1 MTERAQHPRRE
12 CPTSPAKNTVEISDP
27 RRSAGAEMCLGRAG
41 GSGGAFAR
49 SESIGSGWRT
59 FGHWS
64 NNSSWYPAAAR
75 RPPQSDMWK
84 RVPQAPHCLARSEF
98 PRESEPPHL
107 WHVPR
112 AASFPIKSGPGMV
125 ASGLPGREV
134 GPNICPTPFLRP
146 VHVTARLAKCALVGA
161 SRPCQPHLL
170 VFHGTFNGI
179 FEEGKNP
186 QCWVVYLNQ
195 GLRVSSWIFSSRR
208 LIT

>member
-1 MTERAQHPRRE
+1 
-12 CPTSPAKNTVEISDP
+12 
-27 RRSAGAEMCLGRAG
+27 MCLGRAG

-64 NNSSWYPAAAR
+64 NNSSWFPAAAR

-112 AASFPIKSGPGMV
+112 AA
-125 ASGLPGREV
+125 
-134 GPNICPTPFLRP
+134 FLS
-146 VHVTARLAKCALVGA
+146 HQVGA
-161 SRPCQPHLL
+161 RHRDQWGAREGSRA
-170 VFHGTFNGI
+170 
-179 FEEGKNP
+179 
-186 QCWVVYLNQ
+186 
-195 GLRVSSWIFSSRR
+195 
-208 LIT
+208 

>member
-1 MTERAQHPRRE
+1 
-12 CPTSPAKNTVEISDP
+12 
-27 RRSAGAEMCLGRAG
+27 MCLGRAG

-84 RVPQAPHCLARSEF
+84 RVPQTPHCLARSEF

-112 AASFPIKSGPGMV
+112 AASFPIKSGPGIV
-125 ASGLPGREV
+125 TSGLPGREV

-146 VHVTARLAKCALVGA
+146 VHVTARLAKCAPVGA
-161 SRPCQPHLL
+161 SLPCPSALNRMRGSLQIDEKERRYFFWLKERIPRDGFFNPRWSQMCHLGNL
-170 VFHGTFNGI
+170 SVALIKKKSN
-179 FEEGKNP
+179 EKYPSRANNAVELSDAKN
-186 QCWVVYLNQ
+186 
-195 GLRVSSWIFSSRR
+195 
-208 LIT
+208 TD

>member
-1 MTERAQHPRRE
+1 
-12 CPTSPAKNTVEISDP
+12 
-27 RRSAGAEMCLGRAG
+27 MCLGRAG

-49 SESIGSGWRT
+49 SESIDSGWRT

-112 AASFPIKSGPGMV
+112 AASFPIKSGPGIV
-125 ASGLPGREV
+125 TSGLPGREV

-170 VFHGTFNGI
+170 LFHGIFNGKWYFPI
-179 FEEGKNP
+179 PYPLLG
-186 QCWVVYLNQ
+186 
-195 GLRVSSWIFSSRR
+195 ISSRHNNAIEMSDAKYAKSR
-208 LIT
+208 GINSG